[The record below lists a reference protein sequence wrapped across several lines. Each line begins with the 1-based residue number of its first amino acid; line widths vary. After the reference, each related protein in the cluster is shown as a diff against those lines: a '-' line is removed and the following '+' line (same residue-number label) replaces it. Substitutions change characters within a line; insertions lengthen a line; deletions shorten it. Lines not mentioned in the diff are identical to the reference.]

1 MGHWGTCPPPLSL
14 VHAPSFPYTLV
25 KRIVFFLLPQ
35 AFRGLKY
42 AENAIAAGAHDD
54 PPDPVVVGW
63 GADTPPHTH
72 PTWRLLAPRCSR
84 LRRLVRRAPSLTP
97 NPGDA
102 TAVISVPVCQ
112 LVRVSRRP
120 AGTSLSTTRQLA
132 YSAAG
137 ACSYVYRQCGALQ
150 VVVLL
155 RLAAAAARCLLLMSG
170 GGGGEHGCCT
180 VTCWWYDAARS
191 LANPHSS
198 QTCSLPRRCLYAYD
212 NCTPCSLRSCD
223 SSEQRCVN
231 ALSHRPH
238 RYGRTPARTHA
249 RAHASHW
256 RQLANTDAHTSHQ
269 TK

>member
-1 MGHWGTCPPPLSL
+1 MC
-14 VHAPSFPYTLV
+14 
-25 KRIVFFLLPQ
+25 
-35 AFRGLKY
+35 
-42 AENAIAAGAHDD
+42 
-54 PPDPVVVGW
+54 
-63 GADTPPHTH
+63 
-72 PTWRLLAPRCSR
+72 
-84 LRRLVRRAPSLTP
+84 
-97 NPGDA
+97 
-102 TAVISVPVCQ
+102 
-112 LVRVSRRP
+112 
-120 AGTSLSTTRQLA
+120 
-132 YSAAG
+132 
-137 ACSYVYRQCGALQ
+137 VYRQCRALQ

-155 RLAAAAARCLLLMSG
+155 RLAAAAARCLLLMSGG

-249 RAHASHW
+249 RTRARASLAQTGEYRCTHVTSNKINCRHKIV
-256 RQLANTDAHTSHQ
+256 RQKRQ
-269 TK
+269 FCCMQ